1 MLFIG
6 MITSPICII
15 AQNCDAP
22 TGLNVTNI
30 SNFSATLNW
39 TLDNNVDRY
48 RVRYKEIGSSS
59 WLFEHNIYD
68 DLKDI
73 SNLVSNS
80 EYIWQVKAFC
90 SPSSSPSSTWSV
102 VDTFITTGFPVDC
115 DSIVNGT
122 AFLDSCGNCVGGT
135 TGNIECIA
143 FTPAVSISLSTTECG
158 DTVDITFLT
167 SQDPN
172 EPDILSSVF
181 TSDGG
186 SFDFSSLNLNDVIG
200 SSTIIAGGGSINVN
214 TTLMVD
220 AIISSVK
227 ISVKAIDDNTGYG
240 VMGII
245 GLFPGGDE
253 GTSEISNYHQPI
265 FKITT
270 DYGQT
275 WQGPDASDECSFY
288 HMPNS
293 YWQEIIDSWDDV
305 YIDECGGY
313 EYFIVDFWSYYDFD
327 YKVDSAG
334 NLHIL
339 MTMVPSDDYYVFWID
354 GAGWY
359 HFSANLEDLA
369 SNGQDAAWS
378 WSQVA
383 DMQNTWVFSD
393 NDGETNIWQSMASLS
408 FAQDNPDVV
417 WVVLNQMNEFACGE
431 LADDAGTPDDP
442 CDDLYDY
449 TNASQDLFVY
459 KSTDG
464 GTNWLFIG
472 DTIFNSLS
480 HAIKDIK
487 LSPSNNHKIFIASD
501 KGLYYSLNGG
511 LNFMQIM
518 DGNF

>member
-1 MLFIG
+1 MTKRITQSCGFIFVLFIG
-6 MITSPICII
+6 MITSPICIL

-220 AIISSVK
+220 AIITSDK
-227 ISVKAIDDNTGYG
+227 ISVKAIDNNTGQIYG
-240 VMGII
+240 TFTMENFGGGVLVDATAPLDNNNITNGNSQTILLN
-245 GLFPGGDE
+245 GLFVNPSPSVITFTSTLNSELGDQDVQNA
-253 GTSEISNYHQPI
+253 TVSIACSNTCPQL
-265 FKITT
+265 
-270 DYGQT
+270 G
-275 WQGPDASDECSFY
+275 DANCDGIV
-288 HMPNS
+288 NL
-293 YWQEIIDSWDDV
+293 DD
-305 YIDECGGY
+305 
-313 EYFIVDFWSYYDFD
+313 
-327 YKVDSAG
+327 
-334 NLHIL
+334 LTL
-339 MTMVPSDDYYVFWID
+339 
-354 GAGWY
+354 
-359 HFSANLEDLA
+359 
-369 SNGQDAAWS
+369 
-378 WSQVA
+378 
-383 DMQNTWVFSD
+383 
-393 NDGETNIWQSMASLS
+393 
-408 FAQDNPDVV
+408 
-417 WVVLNQMNEFACGE
+417 VLNHWLQAT
-431 LADDAGTPDDP
+431 AVGTNGDVIGSEDGFVNL
-442 CDDLYDY
+442 DDL
-449 TNASQDLFVY
+449 TLVVN
-459 KSTDG
+459 
-464 GTNWLFIG
+464 NWLQS
-472 DTIFNSLS
+472 T
-480 HAIKDIK
+480 
-487 LSPSNNHKIFIASD
+487 P
-501 KGLYYSLNGG
+501 
-511 LNFMQIM
+511 
-518 DGNF
+518 

>member
-1 MLFIG
+1 

-220 AIISSVK
+220 AIITSDK
-227 ISVKAIDDNTGYG
+227 ISVKAIDNNTGQIYG
-240 VMGII
+240 TFTMENFGGGVLVDATAPLDNNNITNGNSQTILLN
-245 GLFPGGDE
+245 GLFVNPSPSVITFTSTLNSELGDQDVQNA
-253 GTSEISNYHQPI
+253 TVSIACSNTCPQL
-265 FKITT
+265 
-270 DYGQT
+270 G
-275 WQGPDASDECSFY
+275 DANCDGIV
-288 HMPNS
+288 NL
-293 YWQEIIDSWDDV
+293 DD
-305 YIDECGGY
+305 
-313 EYFIVDFWSYYDFD
+313 
-327 YKVDSAG
+327 
-334 NLHIL
+334 LTL
-339 MTMVPSDDYYVFWID
+339 
-354 GAGWY
+354 
-359 HFSANLEDLA
+359 
-369 SNGQDAAWS
+369 
-378 WSQVA
+378 
-383 DMQNTWVFSD
+383 
-393 NDGETNIWQSMASLS
+393 
-408 FAQDNPDVV
+408 
-417 WVVLNQMNEFACGE
+417 VLNHWLQAT
-431 LADDAGTPDDP
+431 AVGTNGDVIGSEDGFVNL
-442 CDDLYDY
+442 DDL
-449 TNASQDLFVY
+449 TLVVN
-459 KSTDG
+459 
-464 GTNWLFIG
+464 NWLQS
-472 DTIFNSLS
+472 T
-480 HAIKDIK
+480 
-487 LSPSNNHKIFIASD
+487 P
-501 KGLYYSLNGG
+501 
-511 LNFMQIM
+511 
-518 DGNF
+518 